1 LSLGDIEASGGAV
14 LVEKQRNALPLR
26 AVGAAPRVM
35 FILTPAA
42 LQAA

>member
-1 LSLGDIEASGGAV
+1 LPLGVIEISEDAV

-26 AVGAAPRVM
+26 AVGAAPRVV